1 LTQRIAVIGAGVA
14 GLSCAR
20 VLRQAGFY
28 VEVFEQDRII
38 GGRMATI
45 RLGSTTFDHGAQY
58 LAARHPRFQGYIKEL
73 EGIGYLTKWSPKILN
88 KQGQE
93 SSKLQDWY
101 VGMPGMSSIVR
112 PLAESVRIHTSR
124 KVHTLARDAKGWH
137 IWFDNQESLGP
148 FAAVAVAV
156 PAPEAR
162 LLLGRIDEIHEPM
175 ARVRM
180 TPCWSLMVKLEDKVW
195 PDNDV
200 FSDMSEVVRWIGR
213 NSSKPG
219 RKASGETIVVHA
231 SPAWSREL
239 EDIEPDEVAEELWSE
254 VCRGVGLPPIRPT
267 MMSAHLWRHGLVDSS
282 VGETYLFSSEHR
294 VGAAGDWCLGR
305 LAEHAFESGYGLGKA
320 IVNAIT

>member
-1 LTQRIAVIGAGVA
+1 VA

-20 VLRQAGFY
+20 VLRQAGCY

-38 GGRMATI
+38 GGRMATL
-45 RLGSTTFDHGAQY
+45 RLGATTFDHGAQY
-58 LAARHPRFQGYIKEL
+58 LTGRSPRFHNYIKEL
-73 EGIGYLTKWSPKILN
+73 EGTGYLAKWSPKVLGKN
-88 KQGQE
+88 GQE
-93 SSKLQDWY
+93 ATMLQDWY
-101 VGMPGMSSIVR
+101 VGVPGMSSIVR
-112 PLAESVRIHTSR
+112 PMAESVRIHTAR
-124 KVHTLARDAKGWH
+124 KVHTIARDTKGWH
-137 IWFDNQESLGP
+137 VWFDNQESVGP
-148 FAAVAVAV
+148 FQAVAVAV

-162 LLLGRIDEIHEPM
+162 MLLGRIDGVPDQL

-180 TPCWSLMVKLEDKVW
+180 TPCWSLMVKLDEQVL
-195 PDNDV
+195 PDQDV

-219 RKASGETIVVHA
+219 RKSAGETIVVHA

-239 EDIEPDEVAEELWSE
+239 EEAEPDEVAEELWGE
-254 VCRGVGLPPIRPT
+254 VCRGVGLPPTRPS
-267 MMSAHLWRHGLVDSS
+267 MMSAHLWRHGLVDTS

-320 IVNAIT
+320 IVNAIM